1 MVSILILSKYTGQC
15 SGKNSRVK
23 KFELYSYLIV
33 LKQRNYK
40 ILTNLR
46 KSEKK
51 GDTDDVYK
59 ATPWT
64 AWVKARGQKL
74 LIVLPKKL

>member
-1 MVSILILSKYTGQC
+1 MDSTRLKTC
-15 SGKNSRVK
+15 RECKNSRVK